1 MTMTIPVA
9 LLALSALQQ
18 TDTTL
23 AVPPSARLQVQNQSG
38 SIKVTAWDRSEMRVR
53 AEHGTR
59 DEIRITVRGSVV
71 EVEAERRHGMPAFVD
86 YDITVPK
93 TMTLD
98 LSGQEAE
105 IEVEGVTGGISAE
118 SVEGGVTIRGA
129 GGPIEVHTVEGDIVI
144 DGARGEIKVEGVD
157 GDISLSN
164 VVGDLTV
171 ETTDGDVTLDNVD
184 ATNVDVSTVDG
195 DVSYVGMIKD
205 GGRYG
210 LSTHSGDI
218 EVGTLAGIN
227 ATVSVATFE
236 GSFEADPAFKVE
248 VTNMR
253 PGRRFSFTL
262 GTGSARVEL
271 ESFDGDI
278 TLERRTPAR
287 AF

>member
-1 MTMTIPVA
+1 
-9 LLALSALQQ
+9 
-18 TDTTL
+18 
-23 AVPPSARLQVQNQSG
+23 
-38 SIKVTAWDRSEMRVR
+38 
-53 AEHGTR
+53 
-59 DEIRITVRGSVV
+59 
-71 EVEAERRHGMPAFVD
+71 
-86 YDITVPK
+86 
-93 TMTLD
+93 
-98 LSGQEAE
+98 
-105 IEVEGVTGGISAE
+105 
-118 SVEGGVTIRGA
+118 
-129 GGPIEVHTVEGDIVI
+129 VHTVEGDIVI

-171 ETTDGDVTLDNVD
+171 ETTDGDVTLENVD

-218 EVGTLAGIN
+218 EVTAPAGFN

-262 GTGSARVEL
+262 GTGAARVEL

-278 TLERRTPAR
+278 TLERR
-287 AF
+287 